1 MALLNVEVGTEE
13 SSGKIANIEQIIMAI
28 NALSKVLIL
37 ICNFLLHLF
46 FHFLLVT
53 SFLPWTSN
61 FSSFFANFFCDLHAF
76 HFLESG
82 EIFFL
87 LNFFM
92 RCFSLLALILEHC
105 E

>member
-61 FSSFFANFFCDLHAF
+61 FSSFFANF
-76 HFLESG
+76 LESG

>member
-1 MALLNVEVGTEE
+1 MALLNVEVGTEV

-37 ICNFLLHLF
+37 ICKFLLHLF

-53 SFLPWTSN
+53 SFLTWTSN
-61 FSSFFANFFCDLHAF
+61 FSSFFANEILGEWGNFLPVELLHEMLFFA
-76 HFLESG
+76 S
-82 EIFFL
+82 
-87 LNFFM
+87 
-92 RCFSLLALILEHC
+92 LILEHC